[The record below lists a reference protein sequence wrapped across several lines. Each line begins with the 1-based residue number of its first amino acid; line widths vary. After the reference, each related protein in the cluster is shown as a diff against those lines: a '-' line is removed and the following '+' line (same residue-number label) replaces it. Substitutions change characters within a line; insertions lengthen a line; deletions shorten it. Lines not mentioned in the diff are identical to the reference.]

1 MGYFKMGTHG
11 TLLSA
16 IIAARGEEYMSK
28 IYNIENLRS
37 RQLTSAQAAEL
48 GRKGGAA
55 SGAARR
61 RKKQLKESLSVLLQ
75 MDVNSEKAKD
85 ELRAVGFDDDRL
97 INLSYLGYSV
107 FKRALNGNIEA
118 FREIRKLSDEIED
131 EKEKTDY
138 RDEDLFERAQQ
149 LMRQYVESA
158 NLHNCD
164 ECEKL
169 SDIRLMAEELKDAID
184 YDDERKLRYAAES
197 MVEYL
202 DI

>member
-1 MGYFKMGTHG
+1 
-11 TLLSA
+11 
-16 IIAARGEEYMSK
+16 MSK
-28 IYNIENLRS
+28 VYNIENLRS
-37 RQLTSAQAAEL
+37 RQMTSTLAAEL

-85 ELRAVGFDDDRL
+85 ELRAVGFEDERL
-97 INLSYLGYSV
+97 TNLSYLGYSV
-107 FKRALNGNIEA
+107 FKRALNGNMEA
-118 FREIRKLSDEIED
+118 FREIRKLSDEIVD
-131 EKEKTDY
+131 EKEKNES
-138 RDEDLFERAQQ
+138 REEDLFERAQQ

-169 SDIRLMAEELKDAID
+169 AYIRFMADELKDALD
-184 YDDERKLRYAAES
+184 YDDERKLRYAAEQ

-202 DI
+202 DV

>member
-1 MGYFKMGTHG
+1 
-11 TLLSA
+11 
-16 IIAARGEEYMSK
+16 MSK
-28 IYNIENLRS
+28 VYNIENLKS

-61 RKKQLKESLSVLLQ
+61 RKKQLKESLSVLLE
-75 MDVNSEKAKD
+75 MDVCGEKAKD
-85 ELRAVGFDDDRL
+85 ELRAVGFDDEKL
-97 INLSYLGYSV
+97 INLSYLGYSL
-107 FKRALNGNIEA
+107 FKEALNGNIKA

-131 EKEKTDY
+131 EKEEIESRETDL
-138 RDEDLFERAQQ
+138 EERTQRI
-149 LMRQYVESA
+149 MRQYAETA

-169 SDIRLMAEELKDAID
+169 AYIRQMADELKDAIE
-184 YDDERKLRYAAES
+184 YDDERRLRYAAES